1 MKSDSLK
8 PVLGDADDMS
18 ISDML
23 AARGYTH
30 HKSDAGLY
38 KHAIYDRD
46 GKLVGHMNAGE
57 AVEFMERLDAEEA
70 AA

>member
-1 MKSDSLK
+1 
-8 PVLGDADDMS
+8 MS